1 MTDDLRADGG
11 EGAAGEGSIRLFL
24 CGDVMTGRGIDQ
36 VLPHPCNP
44 HLFEPWARSALRYVE
59 LAERE
64 SGPIGRALDFGY
76 PWGDALEVLQVR
88 RPDARIVNLE
98 TAVTTSEDWQTGKGI
113 HYRMN
118 PDNLP
123 CLTRAGIDCCVLANN
138 HVLDWG
144 PAGLEQTLSSLHAA
158 GMRTAGAGR
167 NAQEAAAPAVIELD
181 RHARLLLFAY
191 GTPGSGVSAD
201 WAATGRRSGVNFL
214 DELSA
219 RTGQRVA
226 AAIAPYRRPGDLV
239 VVSVHWGGNWG
250 FAIPPEEQAF
260 AYALVDAGGAD
271 IVYGHSSHHV
281 KGIEVHGG
289 RLILY
294 GCGDLI
300 NDYEGIGGYGAFRS
314 ELSLMYFPEI
324 ERATGRLRRLSMVP
338 MRIRRFRLERAPS
351 EGAAWLNETL
361 NREGRPLGTQVSRQA
376 DAIVLDR

>member
-1 MTDDLRADGG
+1 MIDDLRADGG

-59 LAERE
+59 LAERA
-64 SGPIGRALDFGY
+64 SGPIGRALDFEY

-113 HYRMN
+113 HYRMS

-158 GMRTAGAGR
+158 GMRTVGAGR
-167 NAQEAAAPAVIELD
+167 NAQEAAAPAVLELD

-201 WAATGRRSGVNFL
+201 WAAVGRHSGVNFL

-219 RTGQRVA
+219 RTGRRIA

-260 AYALVDAGGAD
+260 AHGLVDAGGAD

-281 KGIEVHGG
+281 KGIEIHGG
-289 RLILY
+289 KLILY

-300 NDYEGIGGYGAFRS
+300 NDYEGIGGYSAFRS

-351 EGAAWLNETL
+351 EGVAWLHETL
-361 NREGRPLGTQVSRQA
+361 NREGRALGTQVTRQA
-376 DAIVLDR
+376 DAIMLDR